1 MESPCESEIF
11 TPHSDWFGNLH
22 LTRAFKVS
30 AGESM
35 NRWQAFFLILVVV
48 VALGLVYGAFVI
60 RRGFSAMDQPSTAEK
75 VMARTVR
82 NLGIPRSARNAANP
96 WTATP
101 ALLQEARENFTDHC
115 ANCHGKD
122 GDGRSGIGQNLYP
135 KAVDLRQPE
144 TQNLTE
150 GEIHYIIQNGVRLSG
165 MPALGNPHSGQDDNS
180 AWKLVL
186 FVRSIGLA
194 TPREKAEQAAADVVG
209 HYVGSAACQKCH
221 AEIYDRWKVTP
232 MANVVRDPREHPDAI
247 IPNLATNN
255 VSPKFTKDQIAF
267 VYGSIWKQRYFT
279 KIGDDYFPEPAQWDV
294 TNKAWRPYFVP
305 KGGDWW
311 EPFYPPDN
319 MKRPTGPTC
328 DGCHSVD
335 YNIQTKQVAEWNVGC
350 ERCHGPGSAHVD
362 HATRGN
368 ILNPGR
374 MDYVSASD
382 TCIQCHSQGRPLS
395 NPIEG
400 KYYDWPVGYLVGL
413 NLADYWQLEDHKL
426 GELSFT
432 HFPEGTA
439 HKNRMQGN
447 DFVQSVMYRRGV
459 TCSDCHDVHGTKNYA
474 QLRKP
479 ANEICLDC
487 HGPGSRNGPR
497 EATLAEHTHHK
508 DGSTGSTCVACHM
521 PKIEAEIPG
530 VFVSAHTFA
539 FIAPSMT
546 EKYKIP
552 NPCTSCH
559 MDKSTAWATGEI
571 SHWPERSRW
580 RME

>member
-1 MESPCESEIF
+1 
-11 TPHSDWFGNLH
+11 
-22 LTRAFKVS
+22 
-30 AGESM
+30 M
-35 NRWQAFFLILVVV
+35 NRWNVFFLVLVAIA
-48 VALGLVYGAFVI
+48 ALAAVYGASVI
-60 RRGFSAMDQPSTAEK
+60 RRGFSATDQPSAIER

-82 NLGIPRSARNAANP
+82 DLGIPRTARNEKNP
-96 WTATP
+96 WIATP
-101 ALLQEARENFTDHC
+101 ALLQEARENFTNHC
-115 ANCHGKD
+115 AGCHGKD

-135 KAVDLRQPE
+135 KAPDLRGTE
-144 TQNLTE
+144 TQKLTD
-150 GEIHYIIQNGVRLSG
+150 GEIHYIIQNGVRLTG
-165 MPALGNPHSGQDDNS
+165 MPALGNPHGGQDSNG

-194 TPREKAEQAAADVVG
+194 TPQDKAEQAATAVVA

-221 AEIYDRWKVTP
+221 ADIYERWKKTP

-255 VSPKFTKDQIAF
+255 VSPKFTKDQVAF

-294 TNKAWRPYFVP
+294 INKAWHPYFVP
-305 KGGDWW
+305 KGADWW

-319 MKRPTGPTC
+319 LKRPTGPTC

-350 ERCHGPGSAHVD
+350 ERCHGPGSAHVE

-382 TCIQCHSQGRPLS
+382 TCIQCHSQGRPLT
-395 NPIEG
+395 NPIDG
-400 KYYDWPVGYLVGL
+400 KYYDWPVGYQVGL
-413 NLADYWQLEDHKL
+413 NLRDYWQLEDHKL
-426 GELSFT
+426 GEVSFT
-432 HFPEGTA
+432 HFPDGTA

-459 TCSDCHDVHGTKNYA
+459 TCFDCHDVHGTNNYA

-479 ANEICLDC
+479 VNEICLDC

-497 EATLAEHTHHK
+497 EATLAEHSHHK
-508 DGSTGSTCVACHM
+508 DGSTGSACVACHM

-530 VFVSAHTFA
+530 VFVRAHTFV
-539 FIAPSMT
+539 FIAPAMT
-546 EKYKIP
+546 DKYKIP

-559 MDKSTAWATGEI
+559 MDKTTAWAADAMR
-571 SHWPERSRW
+571 HWADKSPW

>member
-1 MESPCESEIF
+1 
-11 TPHSDWFGNLH
+11 
-22 LTRAFKVS
+22 
-30 AGESM
+30 M
-35 NRWQAFFLILVVV
+35 NRWKGFFLILVAIT
-48 VALGLVYGAFVI
+48 ALAAVYGTAVI
-60 RRGFSAMDQPSTAEK
+60 RRGFSATDQPSAVEK
-75 VMARTVR
+75 VMARTAR
-82 NLGIPRSARNAANP
+82 NLGIPRGARNEKNP

-101 ALLQEARENFTDHC
+101 SSLQEARENFTDHC
-115 ANCHGKD
+115 ASCHGKD
-122 GDGRSGIGQNLYP
+122 GDGRSGIGPNLYP
-135 KAVDLRQPE
+135 KAPDLRQLE
-144 TQNLTE
+144 TQNLTD
-150 GEIHYIIQNGVRLSG
+150 GEIHYIIQNGVRLTG
-165 MPALGNPHSGQDDNS
+165 MPALGNPHSGQDDNT

-186 FVRSIGLA
+186 FVRSIGLPTA
-194 TPREKAEQAAADVVG
+194 QEKAEQGATAASA

-221 AEIYDRWKVTP
+221 AEIYERWKKTP
-232 MANVVRDPREHPDAI
+232 MANVVRDPREYPDAI
-247 IPNLATNN
+247 LPNLATNN

-368 ILNPGR
+368 ILNPQR

-382 TCIQCHSQGRPLS
+382 TCIQCHSQGRPLT

-400 KYYDWPVGYLVGL
+400 KYYDWPVGYPVGL
-413 NLADYWQLEDHKL
+413 NLRDYWQLEDHKL

-459 TCSDCHDVHGTKNYA
+459 TCFDCHDVHGTKNYA

-479 ANEICLDC
+479 VNEICLDC

-497 EATLAEHTHHK
+497 EATLVEHTHHK
-508 DGSTGSTCVACHM
+508 DGSTGSACVACHM

-539 FIAPSMT
+539 FIAPAMT
-546 EKYKIP
+546 DKYKIP

-559 MDKSTAWATGEI
+559 MDKPTAWAADAMR
-571 SHWPERSRW
+571 HWPDQSPW
-580 RME
+580 REE